1 MMTPGDLICD
11 ATGRGL
17 PATSTVVTAAALQRT
32 SADVGLVGVQ
42 LQMIFQKPLSD
53 GVGTAR
59 ESIECRCS
67 VGSIHGDEQLQIV
80 GEMMTKYTERV
91 DKFADRDHVG
101 CEEQRSKDRALWHAR
116 VARRNGRRML
126 VEFNE
131 LLATGQIRMEPGT
144 RRVADAELSF
154 ESVDEYVV
162 GDGVKSSG

>member
-1 MMTPGDLICD
+1 MLVSERCKMMI
-11 ATGRGL
+11 RY
-17 PATSTVVTAAALQRT
+17 
-32 SADVGLVGVQ
+32 
-42 LQMIFQKPLSD
+42 
-53 GVGTAR
+53 
-59 ESIECRCS
+59 
-67 VGSIHGDEQLQIV
+67 
-80 GEMMTKYTERV
+80 TKRV
-91 DKFADRDHVG
+91 DKFADRGHVG

-144 RRVADAELSF
+144 CRVADAELSF